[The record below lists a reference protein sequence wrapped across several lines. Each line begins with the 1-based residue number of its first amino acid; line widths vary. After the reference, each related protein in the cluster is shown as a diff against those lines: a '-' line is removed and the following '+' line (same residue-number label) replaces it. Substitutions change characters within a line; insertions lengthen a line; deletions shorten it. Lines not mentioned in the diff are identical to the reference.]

1 MESFL
6 INPFSVI
13 EKNRI
18 CCVTKIKH
26 TFEDN
31 NGKLTKGIYDILES
45 NSYDHVGYPYN
56 DKKIVGGFIVNGEF
70 DTYPLQSYFGFKS
83 GFDENGNDI
92 YCFLGGK
99 SLFYTESNHSEQ
111 EIYDF
116 LKDIIYFPKDEI
128 ENILI
133 GDTMVRYTHMMTF
146 NSNSYF
152 PIPYYPKYSY

>member
-13 EKNRI
+13 ERDRI
-18 CCVTKIKH
+18 RCVTKIKH

-45 NSYDHVGYPYN
+45 NSYDHVGYPCN
-56 DKKIVGGFIVNGEF
+56 DKKIVGEFIVNGEF
-70 DTYPLQSYFGFKS
+70 DTYPFQSYFGFKS
-83 GFDENGNDI
+83 GFDENGNDV
-92 YCFLGGK
+92 YRFLGGK

-116 LKDIIYFPKDEI
+116 LKI
-128 ENILI
+128 
-133 GDTMVRYTHMMTF
+133 
-146 NSNSYF
+146 
-152 PIPYYPKYSY
+152 